1 MNGAKNIKKINNK
14 KIIFVVI
21 IITLIIVAIKSICY
35 FMEKPQVKLIGDSN
49 VSLTLGSEYKE
60 LGANATVHKKQI
72 NNKIQVKGEVDTSK
86 VGKYSIN
93 YCINNKPYATRNIE
107 VKDNIVPILELKGS
121 KIINLKENTE
131 YEETGY
137 VAKDNYDGDI
147 TNNVITQKEDIN
159 EDEYKITYKVKD
171 SSGNETKNER
181 IVIKNKPKKN
191 ESAIYLTF
199 DDGPSLDIT
208 PHILDIL
215 KEEDV
220 KATFFILD
228 YNNKKEELVKR
239 EVEEGHSIGLHGVS
253 HNYKEI
259 YGSLE
264 KGLNNFINLN
274 KKVKESTGIDTKLIR
289 FPGGS
294 SNTVSKFNPGIMT
307 NIAMNLLEK
316 GYKYYDWNVAS
327 GDSGDVKTKEAV
339 YNNVTKEIRKN
350 RNNIV
355 LMHDFS
361 GNTKTLNALRD
372 IIKYGKANGYAF
384 ERITENT
391 PMITQNIVN

>member
-1 MNGAKNIKKINNK
+1 MNEAKNIKKINKK

-107 VKDNIVPILELKGS
+107 VKDNIAPILELKGS

-181 IVIKNKPKKN
+181 ILIKNKPKQN
-191 ESAIYLTF
+191 ESVIYLTF

-215 KEEDV
+215 KEEDI

-264 KGLNNFINLN
+264 NGLNNFINLN

-307 NIAMNLLEK
+307 NLAMNLLEK
-316 GYKYYDWNVAS
+316 VYKYYDWNVAS

-339 YNNVTKEIRKN
+339 YNNVTKGIRKN

-361 GNTKTLNALRD
+361 GNSKTLNALRD
-372 IIKYGKANGYAF
+372 IIKYGKANGYTF
-384 ERITENT
+384 ERITEST

>member
-1 MNGAKNIKKINNK
+1 MNEAKDIKKINKK
-14 KIIFVVI
+14 KIIFIIVI
-21 IITLIIVAIKSICY
+21 VILIILVIKSICY

-60 LGANATVHKKQI
+60 LGAKATIHKKQI
-72 NNKIQVKGEVDTSK
+72 DNEIQVKGEVDTSK

-93 YCINNKPYATRNIE
+93 YCIKNKSYATRNIE
-107 VKDNIVPILELKGS
+107 VKDNIAPNLELKGN

-131 YEETGY
+131 YQEIGY
-137 VAKDNYDGDI
+137 IAKDNYDGDI
-147 TNNVITQKEDIN
+147 TNNVMTQKEDIN
-159 EDEYKITYKVKD
+159 EDKYKITYKVKD
-171 SSGNETKNER
+171 SSGNETKDER
-181 IVIKNKPKKN
+181 ILIKSKPQENK
-191 ESAIYLTF
+191 SVIYLTF

-208 PHILDIL
+208 PQILDIL

-228 YNNKKEELVKR
+228 YNKKKEELVKR
-239 EVEEGHSIGLHGVS
+239 EIREGHSIGLHGVS

-264 KGLNNFINLN
+264 NGLNNFINLN
-274 KKVKESTGIDTKLIR
+274 QKVKESTGVDTKLIR

-307 NIAMNLLEK
+307 NLAVNLLEK
-316 GYKYYDWNVAS
+316 GYKYYDWNVGS

-339 YNNVTKEIRKN
+339 YNNVTKGIRKN

-361 GNTKTLNALRD
+361 GNTKTLNALRN
-372 IIKYGKANGYAF
+372 IIRYGKANGYTF
-384 ERITENT
+384 ERITEDT
-391 PMITQNIVN
+391 PMITQKIAN